1 MRRPPSGEARAH
13 LRCARPSLDRDLSRI
28 RDDGPHGRRPRGL
41 PRRVAAQGRGGHH
54 AHARPCGRA
63 PCAMH
68 GRGRGLGLLHAM
80 ARRLEHDRDRASLCG
95 LVPGG
100 RSLCGRGPQR
110 GLGRGGTLRK
120 EAFGIRR
127 APQSGGA
134 RGLRCRDRRLGR
146 RCTRA
151 LARGGRRSDG
161 ALRGAVVFGS
171 LVPLVCAVPS
181 RGRLLPAACG
191 FISIAAGAVLLQ
203 WTVQCLGLPAWQFF
217 AR

>member
-1 MRRPPSGEARAH
+1 
-13 LRCARPSLDRDLSRI
+13 
-28 RDDGPHGRRPRGL
+28 
-41 PRRVAAQGRGGHH
+41 
-54 AHARPCGRA
+54 
-63 PCAMH
+63 MH

-100 RSLCGRGPQR
+100 RTFAAEVLSEVSDEAEPSERKRSAFAALLSL
-110 GLGRGGTLRK
+110 
-120 EAFGIRR
+120 A
-127 APQSGGA
+127 
-134 RGLRCRDRRLGR
+134 
-146 RCTRA
+146 A
-151 LARGGRRSDG
+151 LAAYVAATVVSDG
-161 ALRGAVVFGS
+161 AAPVLSRVAGGDLTGLFAGAVVFGS